1 MARLC
6 WTTNGTSSPVS
17 TQTASLHS
25 TFSSMSGITGVSKT
39 VYISA
44 KTVGGTKIDTT
55 LEGPDF
61 LQSWRPSTTPPF
73 QFTGFYPIHR
83 SHSGLRPTTY
93 SGSQTTELICWQSD
107 FAVLLTA
114 AQGPCPNTSIEQ
126 PRCRQSNSRGLDT
139 LRFDTTHQYLHRPR
153 LRDRNTH
160 SCD

>member
-1 MARLC
+1 MMARLC

-107 FAVLLTA
+107 FAVLLAADTA
-114 AQGPCPNTSIEQ
+114 TLATRVRFGKLFYVATHVAFGEK
-126 PRCRQSNSRGLDT
+126 RCRKNLPLCAAGGL
-139 LRFDTTHQYLHRPR
+139 
-153 LRDRNTH
+153 
-160 SCD
+160 